1 MVKKYKIVV
10 KGILKNQDKFLLVEK
25 WYDDNIA
32 NPYQWEF
39 IDGVVNFGESPDDA
53 VLRILEEQTGLVAN
67 IDHIA
72 YTWTYMVGD
81 KCNLGIA
88 YVCSTGLVGGDIVL
102 SENLN
107 AYEFVPAEQLDTY
120 ITNQQMLKDL
130 RNAEII

>member
-1 MVKKYKIVV
+1 MVQKYKIVV
-10 KGILKNQDKFLLVEK
+10 KGILKSKDEFLLVEK

-53 VLRILEEQTGLVAN
+53 VLRILEEQTGLVAD

-81 KCNLGIA
+81 VCNLGIA
-88 YVCSTGLVGGDIVL
+88 YVCSTGLMGGDIVL

-130 RNAEII
+130 RNTGII